1 MQVIDIDTH
10 VDPALDVLREHADST
25 LAERWAELDPYTN
38 MSKDRAGR
46 ATLSVHPYKY
56 ERPFRS
62 LGGDEDD
69 RGGPGGKGAL
79 EGKVHQ
85 MGKKAPAEGVRHGNP
100 EGRLADMD
108 EEGVDVQVIIPG
120 TWALGATAIDLEL
133 AKGLYE
139 AYHRFQTQYC
149 GTNLDRLKGL
159 VMAAGA
165 DPAWSA
171 LQIKALQDARWVS
184 GVMLLLPEGLPVDD
198 PSLDPIWDAMADAD
212 LPLVYHS
219 FFYEPPYFPGYRD
232 MWGNLAVARTAAHPW
247 GAQRILAY
255 LLLSGMFDHWPSL
268 RVGFAET
275 GAGWLPNWLLRLD
288 FMSKYL
294 NTTVP
299 ATKHTP
305 LEYAQKGNVFC
316 GIQLYEGAV
325 MAKAINDICGDGV
338 LMYQSD
344 YPHGECEFPE
354 SVKIVEAW
362 EPTLGAEAMTKLM
375 GGNAERFLRLI

>member
-1 MQVIDIDTH
+1 
-10 VDPALDVLREHADST
+10 
-25 LAERWAELDPYTN
+25 
-38 MSKDRAGR
+38 
-46 ATLSVHPYKY
+46 
-56 ERPFRS
+56 
-62 LGGDEDD
+62 
-69 RGGPGGKGAL
+69 
-79 EGKVHQ
+79 
-85 MGKKAPAEGVRHGNP
+85 
-100 EGRLADMD
+100 
-108 EEGVDVQVIIPG
+108 
-120 TWALGATAIDLEL
+120 
-133 AKGLYE
+133 
-139 AYHRFQTQYC
+139 
-149 GTNLDRLKGL
+149 
-159 VMAAGA
+159 
-165 DPAWSA
+165 
-171 LQIKALQDARWVS
+171 
-184 GVMLLLPEGLPVDD
+184 MLLLPEGLPVDD

-299 ATKHTP
+299 ETKHTP

-325 MAKAINDICGDGV
+325 MAKA
-338 LMYQSD
+338 
-344 YPHGECEFPE
+344 
-354 SVKIVEAW
+354 
-362 EPTLGAEAMTKLM
+362 TLGSPVQTCRPNSVRHSYPFWPATL
-375 GGNAERFLRLI
+375 LRRRDGFYSGMASGT